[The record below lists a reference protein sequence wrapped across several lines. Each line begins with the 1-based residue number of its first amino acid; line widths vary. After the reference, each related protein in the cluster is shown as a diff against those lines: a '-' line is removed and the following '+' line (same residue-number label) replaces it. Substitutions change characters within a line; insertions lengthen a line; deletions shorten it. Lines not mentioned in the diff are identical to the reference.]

1 MRQKLPTKNHTIHIF
16 KNLNLPGVFSNF
28 IVKTKPLKDIV
39 IDDSSELSQVPTLK
53 DKNISNFEVYVVTFI
68 DKSKEL
74 PNVIR

>member
-1 MRQKLPTKNHTIHIF
+1 
-16 KNLNLPGVFSNF
+16 LPGVFSNF

-53 DKNISNFEVYVVTFI
+53 DKNISNFEVYIVTFN
-68 DKSKEL
+68 DKNKEL